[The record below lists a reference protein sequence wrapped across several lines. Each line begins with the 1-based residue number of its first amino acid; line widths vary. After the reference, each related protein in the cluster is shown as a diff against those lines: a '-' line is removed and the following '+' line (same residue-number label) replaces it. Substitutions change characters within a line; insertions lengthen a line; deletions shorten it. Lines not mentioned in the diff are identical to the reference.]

1 MSSPKKNQVVDIMAA
16 FTNEPPFLDFIWPG
30 FLVGTVGAIVAPG
43 AAGKSFWALEAAMS
57 VSCDLN
63 QDDRADLG
71 GVRPNYAGK
80 VLYLAAEDPHDVL
93 VGRVHYT
100 GQHLNQRQRASIA
113 ENLVLQPIMGK
124 RLDIMNDAH
133 FERVQE
139 SGKDCRLIVF
149 DTLSRI
155 HHLDENSNGEMS
167 QLISQLERLA
177 ATTGSAVLYL
187 HHISKGS
194 AREGRTDQQAG
205 RGASSLIDN
214 ARWCG
219 YVSKM
224 TDDESSLWT
233 RNRQPIM
240 PSDSWKYVRFGVSK
254 INYAIAENDVWLER
268 VNGGVLKVVELE
280 LNGGANVTNKKVSG
294 RGGKRN
300 EL

>member
-1 MSSPKKNQVVDIMAA
+1 MTSPKKNHVVDIMAA
-16 FTNEPPFLDFIWPG
+16 FTQEPPVLDFIWPG

-43 AAGKSFWALEAAMS
+43 AAGKSFWALESAMS
-57 VSCDLN
+57 VACDLD
-63 QDDRADLG
+63 QADRGDLVG
-71 GVRPNYAGK
+71 TKPRYAGK

-93 VGRVHYT
+93 VGRVHHT
-100 GQHLNQRQRASIA
+100 GQHLNQRQRESIA

-167 QLISQLERLA
+167 QLISRLEQLA

-205 RGASSLIDN
+205 RGASALVDN

-224 TDDESSLWT
+224 TDDESSSWT
-233 RNRQPIM
+233 RNRQLIGQ
-240 PSDSWKYVRFGVSK
+240 SEAWKYVRFGVSK
-254 INYAIAENDVWLER
+254 QNYAVTGDDVWLER

-280 LNGGANVTNKKVSG
+280 FNGVSNVSK
-294 RGGKRN
+294 RGGKRD

>member
-1 MSSPKKNQVVDIMAA
+1 MSSPKKNHVVDIMAA
-16 FTNEPPFLDFIWPG
+16 FTNEPPVLDFIWPG

-57 VSCDLN
+57 VACDLN
-63 QDDRADLG
+63 DGDRGDIAG
-71 GVRPNYAGK
+71 ANPRYAGK

-93 VGRVHYT
+93 VGRVHHI
-100 GQHLNQRQRASIA
+100 GQHLNQQQRQSIA
-113 ENLVLQPIMGK
+113 ENLILQPVMGK

-177 ATTGSAVLYL
+177 ATGPATMYL
-187 HHISKGS
+187 HHVSKGS

-205 RGASSLIDN
+205 RGASALVDN

-224 TDDESSLWT
+224 TEDESCAWT
-233 RNRQPIM
+233 RNRQPIGQ
-240 PSDSWKYVRFGVSK
+240 SNAWKYVRFGVSK
-254 INYAIAENDVWLER
+254 QNYAITEDDVWLER

-280 LNGGANVTNKKVSG
+280 FNGSG
-294 RGGKRN
+294 GSKGQGQRGGKRD